1 MTDVR
6 RAAYRPLSL
15 LLLLALPACEL
26 DCTGDLGNLYPNLTL
41 SPERLELDV
50 PVTANTEFGIDI
62 VNNSNVPLNVVGAAL
77 STDSD
82 PNIVILEVPESVP
95 ARARASVR
103 MSVRPLVTGT
113 IEATLIVTAE
123 ETALP
128 EPVAE
133 AQIILHS
140 IDLGL
145 PDISVTPD
153 EISFTDVG
161 LFSAAQR
168 TVTIRNS
175 GIRDLIIDETR
186 YVPDVEADRA
196 IRLVTPIQPG
206 WAISP
211 GESVTTN
218 IAFSPE
224 NTTPSSGHLLIR
236 SNDPDELEVL
246 VPITGQGVTCPIAVA
261 SLIDDGIELKP
272 FDTVRLDGRESY
284 TETPGTE
291 IASYEWVIEQ
301 RPVGSTSTP
310 KTPTMERTDLT
321 LDLAGN
327 YVVRLTVVDDRGVR
341 SCNDAIVPL
350 FAKPD
355 ADLHIQLVWDH
366 PAADLDLHLL
376 KEGGQPFTH
385 EGDVYFSNRTPQWFA
400 VAEQNPRLDVD
411 DSGGYGP
418 ENINIGKP
426 APGSKWTVLVH
437 YWNKQT
443 DGDPFTIASVRIWA
457 KGQQVVDVSQTFE
470 EDQTMWTALEI
481 TWPLDELLLP
491 TLTQVGLTSAY
502 PRPF

>member
-1 MTDVR
+1 M
-6 RAAYRPLSL
+6 ALRPLTVL
-15 LLLLALPACEL
+15 MLLAVPACDP

-41 SPERLELDV
+41 SPEVLEVDV
-50 PVTANTEFGIDI
+50 PVTAYTEIGIDI
-62 VNNSNVPLNVVGAAL
+62 LNDSNVPLEVIGAEL
-77 STDSD
+77 SADSD
-82 PNIVILEVPESVP
+82 PNIQIVSVPETVP
-95 ARARASVR
+95 ARSRGTVR
-103 MSVRPLVTGT
+103 MSTRPLVTGT

-123 ETALP
+123 DEALP

-140 IDLGL
+140 VDLGL

-153 EISFTDVG
+153 VVTFTDVG
-161 LFSAAQR
+161 LLSAAQQ
-168 TVTIRNS
+168 TITIRNS

-186 YVPDVEADRA
+186 YVPDVEADEA

-211 GESVTTN
+211 GESITTN

-224 NTTPSSGHLLIR
+224 DTTPSSGHVLIR
-236 SNDPDELEVL
+236 SNDPDELEVQ
-246 VPITGQGVTCPIAVA
+246 VPISGQGVTCPVAVA
-261 SLIDDGIELKP
+261 ALIDDGIELKP
-272 FDTVRLDGRESY
+272 FDTVRLDGRDSY
-284 TETPGTE
+284 TETPGTT
-291 IASYEWVIEQ
+291 IATYEWAIEQ
-301 RPVGSTSTP
+301 RPVGSTATP
-310 KTPTMERTDLT
+310 QTPALERTDLT

-327 YVVRLTVVDDRGVR
+327 YVVRLTVTDDRGVR

-366 PAADLDLHLL
+366 PTADLDLHML

-385 EGDVYFSNRTPQWFA
+385 EGDVYFSNRTPDWFPIP
-400 VAEQNPRLDVD
+400 EQNPRLDVD

-418 ENINIGKP
+418 ENINVGKP
-426 APGSKWTVLVH
+426 APGSKWTILVH

-443 DGDPFTIASVRIWA
+443 DGDPFTIASVRVWA

-470 EDQTMWTALEI
+470 EDQTLWTALEI
-481 TWPLDELLLP
+481 TWPEDELSLP
-491 TLTQVGLTSAY
+491 TLTQVGLTAEY